1 MIIDLEQMSVDPSM
15 EDDPTVPMIQGIDT
29 RMEDYPTVPI
39 DQGSDTRLLA
49 AKAIA
54 RHFLNH
60 EPQLPSAPDGSA

>member
-49 AKAIA
+49 AKAMPGT
-54 RHFLNH
+54 F
-60 EPQLPSAPDGSA
+60 